1 MAKNFEMEN
10 SAINLIANGT
20 TIEGNITSNGDIRV
34 DGSLKGTMST
44 KGKVI
49 VGSSGKIKGEIRCKN
64 LEVEGSID
72 GKVFVVELL
81 SLRSRSKLTGE
92 ITTNK
97 LAIEPG
103 AHFTG
108 KCDMTGAPQSNL
120 EKEPEQKA
128 AEEK

>member
-10 SAINLIANGT
+10 QAINLIANGT
-20 TIEGNITSNGDIRV
+20 TIDGNISSTGDIRV
-34 DGSLKGTMST
+34 DGTLKGTLNT

-49 VGSSGKIKGEIRCKN
+49 VGTGGMISGEVSCKN
-64 LEVEGSID
+64 FEVEGSID
-72 GKVFVVELL
+72 GKVFVTELL
-81 SLRSRSKLTGE
+81 SLRAKSKLTGE

-108 KCDMTGAPQSNL
+108 KCDMSASYNAELGKPIQPKESK
-120 EKEPEQKA
+120 EK
-128 AEEK
+128 